1 MSGTRAKIGFGD
13 ALSDL
18 DSFAPSKPKKPAA
31 EPQAAAAAGF
41 TRREPMQAPTP
52 QAPVPPKQQRRRRTG
67 RNAQI
72 NIKAKQETLD
82 QFYAAVDEMGCG
94 VGEAFE
100 VAVELLQKK
109 ISDS

>member
-1 MSGTRAKIGFGD
+1 MSGTRAKIGFGE

-18 DSFAPSKPKKPAA
+18 GGFEPTKREKPTP

-41 TRREPMQAPTP
+41 TRREPSPAQEPAD
-52 QAPVPPKQQRRRRTG
+52 PPKAQRRRRTG

-72 NIKAKQETLD
+72 NIKAKPETLE
-82 QFYAAVDEMGCG
+82 QFYAAADAMGLG

-100 VAVELLQKK
+100 VAVDLLKAK
-109 ISDS
+109 ITDS

>member
-1 MSGTRAKIGFGD
+1 MSGTRAKIGFGE

-18 DSFAPSKPKKPAA
+18 GGFEPTRREKPAP

-41 TRREPMQAPTP
+41 TRREPSPAPEP
-52 QAPVPPKQQRRRRTG
+52 ADPPKAQRRRRTG

-72 NIKAKQETLD
+72 NIKARPETLE
-82 QFYAAVDEMGCG
+82 QFYAAADAMGLG

-100 VAVELLQKK
+100 VAVELLQRK
-109 ISDS
+109 IADS

>member
-1 MSGTRAKIGFGD
+1 MTNTRAKIGFGD

-18 DSFAPSKPKKPAA
+18 GGFETTRREKPAP

-41 TRREPMQAPTP
+41 TRREPVPAPEALLP
-52 QAPVPPKQQRRRRTG
+52 SLKPQRRRRTG

-72 NIKAKQETLD
+72 NIKAKPETLE
-82 QFYAAVDEMGCG
+82 QFYTVADAMGLG

-100 VAVELLQKK
+100 VAVSLLQKK
-109 ISDS
+109 MVAD

>member
-1 MSGTRAKIGFGD
+1 MTGTRAKIGFGD

-18 DSFAPSKPKKPAA
+18 GGFEPVKRERPAP

-41 TRREPMQAPTP
+41 TRREPTLGPEAQPI
-52 QAPVPPKQQRRRRTG
+52 PPKVQRRRRTG

-82 QFYAAVDEMGCG
+82 QFYAAVDAMGCG

-100 VAVELLQKK
+100 IAVELLQKQVV
-109 ISDS
+109 DS

>member
-1 MSGTRAKIGFGD
+1 MTGTRARIGFGD

-18 DSFAPSKPKKPAA
+18 GGFEPAKKKRSAP

-41 TRREPMQAPTP
+41 MRREPTPAPEAPAPP
-52 QAPVPPKQQRRRRTG
+52 QKAQRRRRTG
-67 RNAQI
+67 RNVQI

-82 QFYAAVDEMGCG
+82 QFYAAVDAMECG

-109 ISDS
+109 IADS

>member
-1 MSGTRAKIGFGD
+1 MTSTRAKIGFGD

-18 DSFAPSKPKKPAA
+18 GGFETARREKPTP

-41 TRREPMQAPTP
+41 TRREPVPTSEALLP
-52 QAPVPPKQQRRRRTG
+52 SLKTQRRRRTG

-72 NIKAKQETLD
+72 NIKAKPETLE
-82 QFYAAVDEMGCG
+82 QFYAAADAMGLG

-100 VAVELLQKK
+100 VAVALLQKK
-109 ISDS
+109 IVSG